1 MEGGT
6 NVPKMGQGVLGDG
19 GASFNFLI
27 LEAVPQLLLA
37 PKNLLL
43 FGFEALFAF
52 LFLPILDCWTAS
64 LPKKSLLLIA
74 DHQNLGM
81 RKGREVEK
89 A

>member
-6 NVPKMGQGVLGDG
+6 NVPKMEQGVLGDG

-27 LEAVPQLLLA
+27 
-37 PKNLLL
+37 
-43 FGFEALFAF
+43 
-52 LFLPILDCWTAS
+52 

>member
-27 LEAVPQLLLA
+27 L
-37 PKNLLL
+37 PK
-43 FGFEALFAF
+43 
-52 LFLPILDCWTAS
+52 
-64 LPKKSLLLIA
+64 KKSLLLIA

-81 RKGREVEK
+81 RKGRVVEK